1 VGRAHHANLYLQ
13 HPMLGA
19 PASISWGRSFLSLLC
34 SGPSSLPRP
43 DALSP
48 PPAAP
53 MPCGFLCRRAQTTSE
68 RLPLPGRST
77 PSPAFL
83 ALSGRG
89 DATFHV
95 GLNFALTEF
104 SEVRSSQIAPPGP
117 LYALLS
123 LSGSGPARRRC
134 ACSSCRAR
142 WPAQAGPR
150 EEAHPIAQLL
160 DQGGSLTL
168 DFRGVGVAVGVCF
181 VYPDVHPTSVFSER
195 SVPRMSLGV

>member
-1 VGRAHHANLYLQ
+1 MPICTCNT
-13 HPMLGA
+13 PMLGA

-53 MPCGFLCRRAQTTSE
+53 MPCGFLCRRAQTISE

-104 SEVRSSQIAPPGP
+104 SEVPCLGRCS
-117 LYALLS
+117 LHALISRHVLVNKN
-123 LSGSGPARRRC
+123 SG
-134 ACSSCRAR
+134 
-142 WPAQAGPR
+142 
-150 EEAHPIAQLL
+150 
-160 DQGGSLTL
+160 
-168 DFRGVGVAVGVCF
+168 
-181 VYPDVHPTSVFSER
+181 
-195 SVPRMSLGV
+195 

>member
-1 VGRAHHANLYLQ
+1 
-13 HPMLGA
+13 MLGA

-34 SGPSSLPRP
+34 SGPSSLARP

-48 PPAAP
+48 PPAAR
-53 MPCGFLCRRAQTTSE
+53 CRVVSCVSAQTTSE

-104 SEVRSSQIAPPGP
+104 SEVPCLGRCSLHALISTATVRTIDLDRVDGRSLVHEGLFRRPAPESCPSRTAARHLQIPGRPP
-117 LYALLS
+117 L
-123 LSGSGPARRRC
+123 R
-134 ACSSCRAR
+134 
-142 WPAQAGPR
+142 
-150 EEAHPIAQLL
+150 H
-160 DQGGSLTL
+160 
-168 DFRGVGVAVGVCF
+168 
-181 VYPDVHPTSVFSER
+181 
-195 SVPRMSLGV
+195 

>member
-1 VGRAHHANLYLQ
+1 MVRLAGEGLRSLRSVGMAILNQERLLYPAPRSPFIGPGLSGSGLYNALGRAFWAPLLLGAAFTCALSALRGTSSGETMTTPGGAGTT
-13 HPMLGA
+13 HPPVLGA

-104 SEVRSSQIAPPGP
+104 SEVP
-117 LYALLS
+117 
-123 LSGSGPARRRC
+123 C
-134 ACSSCRAR
+134 
-142 WPAQAGPR
+142 
-150 EEAHPIAQLL
+150 
-160 DQGGSLTL
+160 
-168 DFRGVGVAVGVCF
+168 
-181 VYPDVHPTSVFSER
+181 
-195 SVPRMSLGV
+195 